1 MVPCPEEVF
10 GTGLDLL
17 QRQIG
22 PALSLRRVRKA
33 NDQGVGA
40 PRASLNLLWAG
51 LGGTRESAISSLGK
65 LIVCFRIKSELIP
78 GWRICIGPVQPLDD
92 QILIWYHLQQ

>member
-10 GTGLDLL
+10 RTGLDLL

-33 NDQGVGA
+33 NDQAVGA
-40 PRASLNLLWAG
+40 PRASSNLLWAG
-51 LGGTRESAISSLGK
+51 LGGTRERNFLAGEIDSVFSYKVRADSGVADMYWTST
-65 LIVCFRIKSELIP
+65 VA
-78 GWRICIGPVQPLDD
+78 
-92 QILIWYHLQQ
+92 